1 VVIPYYAQTH
11 YLPNLSMIKRFALII
26 FLSLLLF
33 GGLFGWKF
41 FQISQMIK
49 NIPVQ
54 PPAVVAAATVQHDEW
69 QSSTSAVGS
78 LVAVAGIDVSSE
90 VAGKVKALH
99 FESGQ
104 SVQRGQLLIELDTST
119 DNAELTGLEAAYRLE
134 QAKFVRSQQLISR
147 HFISKSDYDL
157 NKATLDEAKA
167 VVVAKKTVIE
177 KKRIVAP
184 FDGQLGIRKVNLGQ
198 YLAPGDAIV
207 PLQQLQPIYAD
218 LALPEHHLA
227 SLKVNQALTL
237 TVQAYP
243 GKTFE
248 GRITAINSGI
258 DVATRSVKIR
268 ATLDNAER
276 RLHPGMFVDVQLL
289 SSEQKAVLTVPDT
302 AISYNPYGDS
312 VFVIESG
319 KQGLTVQLKQIVT
332 GEAREGR
339 VEIVKGLNEN
349 ERVVSAG
356 QVKLRNGIPITL
368 DKQPAPGERETAP

>member
-1 VVIPYYAQTH
+1 
-11 YLPNLSMIKRFALII
+11 MIKRFALII

-41 FQISQMIK
+41 FQISQAIK

-54 PPAVVAAATVQHDEW
+54 PPSVVAAATVQHDEW

-104 SVQRGQLLIELDTST
+104 SVQRGQLLLELDTST
-119 DNAELTGLEAAYRLE
+119 DNAELAGLEAAYQLE
-134 QAKFVRSQQLISR
+134 RVKLARSQQLIAR
-147 HFISKSDYDL
+147 NFISKSDYDL

-167 VVVAKKTVIE
+167 VVAAKKAVIE

-184 FDGQLGIRKVNLGQ
+184 FAGQLGIRKVNVGQ
-198 YLAPGDAIV
+198 YLAPGDAIG

-218 LALPEHHLA
+218 FALPEHHLA
-227 SLKVNQALTL
+227 NLKVNQTLKL

-243 GKTFE
+243 GKIFE

-276 RLHPGMFVDVQLL
+276 LLHPGMFVDVQLL

-319 KQGLTVQLKQIVT
+319 KQGSTVQLKQIIT
-332 GEAREGR
+332 GETRDGR

-356 QVKLRNGIPITL
+356 QVKLRNGMLVTL
-368 DKQPAPGERETAP
+368 DKLPAPGERGTAP

>member
-1 VVIPYYAQTH
+1 
-11 YLPNLSMIKRFALII
+11 MIKRFALII

-41 FQISQMIK
+41 FQISQVIK
-49 NIPVQ
+49 NIPI
-54 PPAVVAAATVQHDEW
+54 PPPPVVAATTVQRSEW
-69 QSSTSAVGS
+69 QSYLSGVGS
-78 LVAVAGIDVSSE
+78 LVAAAGIDVNSE

-104 SVQRGQLLIELDTST
+104 QVQSGKLLVELDAST
-119 DNAELTGLEAAYRLE
+119 DEAELKGLEAAYQLE
-134 QAKFVRSQQLISR
+134 RVKFARSQQLIAR
-147 HFISKSDYDL
+147 NFISKSDFDL

-167 VVVAKKTVIE
+167 VAVAKKAVIE

-184 FDGQLGIRKVNLGQ
+184 FTGQLGIRKVNVGQ

-218 LALPEHHLA
+218 FTLPEQHLA
-227 SLKVNQALTL
+227 SLNVNQELTL
-237 TVQAYP
+237 TVQAFP
-243 GKTFE
+243 GRTFT

-258 DVATRSVKIR
+258 DESTRSVKIR

-276 RLHPGMFVDVQLL
+276 LLHPGMFVAVQLL
-289 SSEQKAVLTVPDT
+289 LNETKSVLTVPDT

-332 GEAREGR
+332 GETREGR
-339 VEIVKGLNEN
+339 VEIVKGLNEKD
-349 ERVVSAG
+349 RVVSAG
-356 QVKLRNGIPITL
+356 QVKLRNGMHVVL
-368 DKQPAPGERETAP
+368 DKQPAPGERGTAP